1 MFRITMC
8 ACLLLSGCADR
19 ETCFSPDFG
28 QENSIRLISM
38 LEQGETD
45 ALEVIHD
52 GNLVASIGA
61 VRVKTNV
68 ASVRKSLISGLIGIA
83 IEKGLI
89 DPGST
94 LEELGID
101 ERSTPLSPMEA
112 SATVLDLLKARSG
125 VYLPSIGESGG
136 MIERRPARG
145 SSAPGEVFYYN
156 NWDFNVLGS
165 IFENET
171 GLDLGVAFNEWI
183 AAPLGMQDFQPGDVR
198 YQEAAYTDH
207 RMYRFYMSARDLARF
222 GSLYVNE
229 GRWQDVQII
238 PSYWIG
244 QTLTKYSGVPYSSY
258 VDGYGYLWWIDSE
271 GGRYWAEGSG
281 GQYLMID
288 RVNKLVMVTL
298 NDRDLKL
305 FNFRL
310 HNPMVAAATFEEV
323 DGLWNQVSEAVSQRG
338 GAAATR

>member
-1 MFRITMC
+1 MSRIVVC
-8 ACLLLSGCADR
+8 ACLLLSGCVEP
-19 ETCFSPDFG
+19 ETYFSPDFG
-28 QENSIRLISM
+28 QENSTRLISM

-45 ALEVIHD
+45 ALEVMQG
-52 GNLVASIGA
+52 GNVVVSAGA
-61 VRVKTNV
+61 VKVKTNV
-68 ASVRKSLISGLIGIA
+68 ASVRKSLISGLFGIA

-94 LEELGID
+94 LQELGIE
-101 ERSTPLSPMEA
+101 ERSTPLTPMEA

-136 MIERRPARG
+136 MKERRPARG
-145 SSAPGEVFYYN
+145 SSAPGEAFYYN

-171 GLDLGVAFNEWI
+171 GMELGVAFNKWI
-183 AAPLGMQDFQPGDVR
+183 AVPLGLQDFLPGDVR
-198 YQEAAYTDH
+198 YQEEAYTDH

-222 GSLYVNE
+222 GSLYVSE
-229 GRWQDVQII
+229 GRWQSAQII
-238 PSYWIG
+238 PSYWID
-244 QTLTKYSGVPYSSY
+244 QTLTKYSEVPYSPD
-258 VDGYGYLWWIDSE
+258 VDGYGYLWWIDSG

-288 RVNKLVMVTL
+288 PVKQLVMVAL

-305 FNFRL
+305 FNLRL
-310 HNPMVAAATFEEV
+310 HNPMVAAATFGEV
-323 DGLWNQVSEAVSQRG
+323 DGLWNQVSEGVSQSS
-338 GAAATR
+338 GADAAR